1 MLTVAQAAAL
11 WGVNKRTVQKW
22 VDEGRL
28 PAERVDAIL
37 SQLNPSYAGLDID
50 VWVIL
55 TDKRPDPSVAPI
67 VRPRKE
73 RPAPADGQQQAF
85 LDVK

>member
-1 MLTVAQAAAL
+1 MLTVSQAATL

-22 VDEGRL
+22 VDEGRV
-28 PAERVDAIL
+28 PAERVDTLLA
-37 SQLNPSYAGLDID
+37 QLNPSYSGLDID

-73 RPAPADGQQQAF
+73 RPAPADGQTQAF